1 MTEENATVVD
11 RLYQEFRD
19 VVAYLDGKG
28 EISHRVTAEENF
40 RKALL
45 IAAASYFEH
54 RLCEY
59 IVTFVDEVSSNNERV
74 IQFVK
79 NKAIERQYHTFF
91 DWENTSPNAN
101 QFFALFG
108 QSFKEYMKSEA
119 RKEGSPLHNAVEAFI
134 ELGRDRNRLVHQ
146 DFGTFP
152 LDKTAE
158 EIYQLYKVAIPF
170 VECLPE
176 KLRSKVC

>member
-1 MTEENATVVD
+1 MTEEIATAVD
-11 RLYQEFRD
+11 RLYQEFRN
-19 VVAYLDGKG
+19 VVAFLDEKG
-28 EISHRVTAEENF
+28 ELSYRITAEDNF

-54 RLCEY
+54 RLCSH
-59 IVTFVDEVSSNNERV
+59 IVSFVDEVSNNNELV

-91 DWENTSPNAN
+91 SWDDSSPNAN
-101 QFFALFG
+101 QFFGLFG
-108 QSFKEYMKSEA
+108 ESFKVFMKEQIRKSEPFRDA
-119 RKEGSPLHNAVEAFI
+119 IEAFI

-146 DFGTFP
+146 DFGTFA

-158 EIYQLYKVAIPF
+158 EIYQLYKIAIPF
-170 VECLPE
+170 VEDLPG
-176 KLRSKVC
+176 KLRLKNK